1 MTKVFNW
8 VFLALVSAS
17 FLLGSCVSPKS
28 ITYINNLPKAELIA
42 LDSLKPPQP
51 IIFINDVIEIKIGGE
66 NQNTVQYINQYM
78 GGAGGSSAGA
88 GASTGGGAA
97 GGSSGPQFTVDVNG
111 NIELPK
117 LGKIK
122 LEGLTRDEARDTLT
136 RLYSKFLVDPIVSVK
151 FSNFR
156 FSVIG
161 EVKNPGTF
169 NIATEK
175 VNIFEA
181 LAQAGDITSF
191 GRYENVHIL
200 RDTNGKRRI
209 ITINLTDKS
218 ILNSENYYI
227 NRYDLIYVEPR
238 VLKTVT
244 DNISRTATFIATF
257 ASILALILVIKK

>member
-1 MTKVFNW
+1 MRKICKALLINYIGAC
-8 VFLALVSAS
+8 FLFVS
-17 FLLGSCVSPKS
+17 CISPKS

-51 IIFINDVIEIKIGGE
+51 IIFINDVLEIRIGGE
-66 NQNTVQYINQYM
+66 NQNTVQYINQYF
-78 GGAGGSSAGA
+78 GVGSNTSSSVTGGS
-88 GASTGGGAA
+88 GGQ
-97 GGSSGPQFTVDVNG
+97 QFIVDVNG

-136 RLYSKFLVDPIVSVK
+136 KLYSNYLVGAIVSVK

-161 EVKNPGTF
+161 EVKSPGTF
-169 NIATEK
+169 SLATEK
-175 VNIFEA
+175 VSIFEA
-181 LAQAGDITSF
+181 LAQAGDISSL
-191 GRYENVHIL
+191 GKYENVHIL
-200 RDTNGKRRI
+200 RDVNGKRRI
-209 ITINLTDKS
+209 ITVNLTDKN
-218 ILNSENYYI
+218 ILNSPNYYI

-244 DNISRTATFIATF
+244 DNLTRTATFIATF

>member
-1 MTKVFNW
+1 MGAC
-8 VFLALVSAS
+8 FLFA
-17 FLLGSCVSPKS
+17 SCVSPKS

-51 IIFINDVIEIKIGGE
+51 IIFINDAIEIRIGGE
-66 NQNTVQYINQYM
+66 NQNTVQYINQYF
-78 GGAGGSSAGA
+78 GAGSNSSSG
-88 GASTGGGAA
+88 GGGAT
-97 GGSSGPQFTVDVNG
+97 GGSSGQQFIVDVDG

-136 RLYSKFLVDPIVSVK
+136 RLYSNYLVSPIVSIK
-151 FSNFR
+151 FSNFK

-161 EVKNPGTF
+161 EVKSPGTF
-169 NIATEK
+169 SITSEK
-175 VNIFEA
+175 VSIFEA
-181 LAQAGDITSF
+181 LAQAGDISSL
-191 GRYENVHIL
+191 GKYENVHIL

-209 ITINLTDKS
+209 ITVDLTDKN
-218 ILNSENYYI
+218 ILNSPNYYI

-244 DNISRTATFIATF
+244 DNLSRTATFIATF